1 MFNGLSNND
10 THPAFEPDT
19 VVTITDGQLMYRGP
33 SSLHAFGRLT
43 GEVVDISMNEDIERV
58 DICIV
63 GPSSRK
69 ILLALPLA
77 GGQTLRTLL
86 PLASVKRYT
95 GHRLDFD
102 VTPSVRNEIVRALVT
117 IHDGSDALGWA
128 VPKEQVP
135 VTKEGRISL
144 TRELVSDI
152 RARIDHEAAM
162 KDIPR
167 VAPDIDDEPEGL

>member
-1 MFNGLSNND
+1 MFKGLSNND

-117 IHDGSDALGWA
+117 IHDGNDILEWS

-152 RARIDHEAAM
+152 RARIDHEAELRG
-162 KDIPR
+162 IPR
-167 VAPDIDDEPEGL
+167 VAPDIDEEPEGL